1 MSYSITALGDAALT
15 LSFGNVI
22 SRELN
27 KKVVSLAHAVK
38 TANLPAIKDIV
49 PAYTS
54 VTIHYDLI
62 KIGKEHKSE
71 NPFYIMSKQIEAL
84 LSHPEE
90 IRDVVCRNLHIPV
103 CYSLKYGLDL
113 PEISEHIKLPVD
125 EIIRL
130 HTAGK
135 YKVYMLGFLP
145 GFAYMGDVDERIA
158 VPRKS
163 EPRLK
168 IEPGSLGIAGT
179 QTGIYPLA
187 SPGGWQIIGRTPIK
201 LFDKEILDPVYF
213 RAGDEVEF
221 YTITEDE
228 FDHY

>member
-1 MSYSITALGDAALT
+1 
-15 LSFGNVI
+15 
-22 SRELN
+22 
-27 KKVVSLAHAVK
+27 
-38 TANLPAIKDIV
+38 
-49 PAYTS
+49 
-54 VTIHYDLI
+54 
-62 KIGKEHKSE
+62 
-71 NPFYIMSKQIEAL
+71 MSKQIEAL
-84 LSHPEE
+84 LSQPEE

-113 PEISEHIKLPVD
+113 PEISKHIKLPVD

-163 EPRLK
+163 EPRLS

-187 SPGGWQIIGRTPIK
+187 SPGGWQIIGRTPVK
-201 LFDKEILDPVYF
+201 LFDKEKGDAVYF

-228 FDHY
+228 FDNY

>member
-15 LSFGNVI
+15 VSFGNTV
-22 SRELN
+22 SKELN
-27 KKVVSLAHAVK
+27 KKVVLLTHAVK

-49 PAYTS
+49 PAYS
-54 VTIHYDLI
+54 SLTIHYDVI

-71 NPFYIMSKQIEAL
+71 NPFSIMSKQIEAL
-84 LSHPEE
+84 LSQPEE
-90 IRDVVCRNLHIPV
+90 FIDVVCRSLHIPV
-103 CYSLKYGLDL
+103 CYSLEYGLDL
-113 PEISEHIKLPVD
+113 PEISEQTKLPVD

-130 HTAGK
+130 HTARK

-163 EPRLK
+163 EPRLS

-187 SPGGWQIIGRTPIK
+187 SPGGWQIIGRTPVK
-201 LFDKEILDPVYF
+201 LFDKEKPDPVYF

-228 FDHY
+228 FDNN